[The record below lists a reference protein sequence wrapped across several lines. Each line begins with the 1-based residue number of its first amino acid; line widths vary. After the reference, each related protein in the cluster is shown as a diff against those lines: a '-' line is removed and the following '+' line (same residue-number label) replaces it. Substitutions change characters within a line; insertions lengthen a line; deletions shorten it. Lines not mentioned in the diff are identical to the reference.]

1 MAVKSHKASGLL
13 CAWGA
18 CPCVRRTL
26 TPTHPPQDAGT
37 PLWGPVGPLAGNGS
51 VALDKSPPGW
61 AGTTGEMQ
69 ALTMA
74 RRPGR
79 SLEPPILGP
88 GWGGGAVWKP
98 TASGFQAED
107 VQTWGGGQG
116 SWLECGGAA
125 QGSRGLADGIP
136 GALGPAA
143 VSPSPPGRSG
153 AMPRIPAWPGA
164 LPRGENSTILALGL
178 SHRAARGLE
187 AGGMSPFLPDS
198 GGTPPQP
205 RRLPPAPA
213 GGHHLG
219 SPKGEGVGC
228 RSTGQ
233 TQQPGLVTS
242 TQQVEELGLPRLLG
256 VRVPVTHE
264 TPRGSPSAL
273 GTAPRPPKLLHTP
286 AAS

>member
-107 VQTWGGGQG
+107 VQTWGGGG
-116 SWLECGGAA
+116 
-125 QGSRGLADGIP
+125 RGHGWNVGELRRAP
-136 GALGPAA
+136 GAWLTGFQ
-143 VSPSPPGRSG
+143 
-153 AMPRIPAWPGA
+153 A
-164 LPRGENSTILALGL
+164 LLA
-178 SHRAARGLE
+178 
-187 AGGMSPFLPDS
+187 
-198 GGTPPQP
+198 
-205 RRLPPAPA
+205 
-213 GGHHLG
+213 
-219 SPKGEGVGC
+219 
-228 RSTGQ
+228 
-233 TQQPGLVTS
+233 
-242 TQQVEELGLPRLLG
+242 RLL
-256 VRVPVTHE
+256 
-264 TPRGSPSAL
+264 
-273 GTAPRPPKLLHTP
+273 
-286 AAS
+286 